1 MRYIL
6 TNNSHVQFIEA
17 DDNGKILKSRGFEFG
32 GVYYQI
38 TNNKV
43 TFYLKDQD
51 QPWVNNVW
59 SADIPLMING
69 EVYSTPEEVG
79 VQLSTIMTDGNIADK
94 IAEIESD
101 IAEIVTNESALTDS
115 LDAEIARATS
125 AETEIANDL
134 DAEIA
139 RAEAAE
145 EDLDDKI
152 DAEITRANA
161 EETRIEGLIN
171 AEVTRSTNK
180 DIEHDMLI
188 SGLTDA
194 SDALDAKID
203 KEIAD
208 RISGDTNLQNQLTAE
223 TARAEGEE
231 ARIEGLINDEVTRS
245 TAKDASQDALISGL
259 TTSLQNEINRA
270 QGAENGLRNDLN
282 NEVSARTTADAEQ
295 LQRITALEVGK
306 ANASDVYTKAE
317 SDAKY
322 VTKEYISGNTYT
334 KAETDALIVD
344 FYDGVE
350 YDSNAK
356 RINFMH
362 GNAIKS
368 YIDASAFIKDG
379 MVDNVVIE
387 NGYLVI
393 TFNTDSR
400 KEAISIP
407 LSDIFDPTNYY
418 TKNEVDASQSA
429 QDTKITALSGD
440 VTTISGDVAT
450 LNEKVETISGDVQTI
465 SGDVQVLDGKIDTLS
480 GEVQTLS
487 SETVTISGS
496 VQTISGEVQTIK
508 EEVDDI
514 DLTNYYN
521 KTEVDD
527 LLDDK
532 LDASAYTPTDLSN
545 YYTKSE
551 VDASQSAQ
559 DTKINEIS
567 GNVTTI
573 SGDVQTISGNVT
585 TLNEKVETISGN
597 VTTISGE
604 VQTLSSE
611 IDDIDLSNYY
621 TKSES
626 DGKYQLKG
634 DYVTGAQLSAFTY
647 DKETIDEKVAGGG
660 SFDPTQYYNKTAT
673 DALLDE
679 KLDVT
684 AYTLTVDSVL
694 DSGSTNPVENR
705 VIYNKIDEVEQVTAA
720 ALNNLNDA
728 LNDKQDTL
736 TAGSGIS
743 IVDNVISATGGS
755 TPIDAYTKAESDAKF
770 ATITNFNSH
779 SGNTNIHV
787 TAAEKDYWDGKSDFS
802 GDYDDL
808 INQPTEVS
816 TFNNDAGYI
825 TASDLDEYP
834 TTSDVLNLIDESV
847 SGKQDTLTAGSGISI
862 VNNVISATG
871 GGGSTYSAGTNIDIT
886 NDIISCT
893 LNASNGSGAYSFT
906 EGWATYANKRCAH
919 AEGEQSIANGLYSH
933 AEGYF
938 TKANADYSHTEG
950 YQTNANNKYEHASGV
965 YNASNSATTTFGDS
979 RNTLFSVGNGTS
991 INARHNAFEIR
1002 QNGDIYLSLNGQD
1015 VKLQDQLGGGGGVTP
1030 ADVQTMIDE
1039 SISGKTDESDFSA
1052 HTANTAIH
1060 VTTAQTASW
1069 DAKSNFSGSYNDLTD
1084 KPTIPTVPTS
1094 NTAFTNDAGYITSAE
1109 AQSAITAATSGLQ
1122 ETLSAGTNVSI
1133 TNNVISATDTTYT
1146 AGDNITISNQNVIS
1160 TVTKFWCGTQAEYDL
1175 IQNKD
1180 SNTVYMI
1187 HE

>member
-94 IAEIESD
+94 IAEIEAD

-115 LDAEIARATS
+115 LDAEISRATS

-161 EETRIEGLIN
+161 EEARIEGLIT

-180 DIEHDMLI
+180 DIEHDTLI
-188 SGLTDA
+188 SGLTND
-194 SDALDAKID
+194 L
-203 KEIAD
+203 AD
-208 RISGDTNLQNQLTAE
+208 EVTRATTAENNLRTDLTAE
-223 TARAEGEE
+223 IARAEGEE
-231 ARIEGLINDEVTRS
+231 ARIEGLINAEVTRS

-259 TTSLQNEINRA
+259 TNSLNNEINRA

-334 KAETDALIVD
+334 KSETDALIAD

-356 RINFMH
+356 RINFKH

-379 MVDNVVIE
+379 MVDNVAIE

-393 TFNTDSR
+393 TFNTDSG

-407 LSDIFDPTNYY
+407 LSAIFDPTNYY
-418 TKNEVDASQSA
+418 TKSEVDASQSV
-429 QDTKITALSGD
+429 QDTKINTLSGD

-450 LNEKVETISGDVQTI
+450 LNEKVETISGNVQTI
-465 SGDVQVLDGKIDTLS
+465 SGSVNTLS

-487 SETVTISGS
+487 SETVTISGN
-496 VQTISGEVQTIK
+496 VQTISGEVQTIQS
-508 EEVDDI
+508 EIDDI
-514 DLTNYYN
+514 DLSNYYN
-521 KTEVDD
+521 KTEVDG

-545 YYTKSE
+545 YYTKDE
-551 VDASQSAQ
+551 IDASQGAQ
-559 DTKINEIS
+559 DTKIN
-567 GNVTTI
+567 TL

-597 VTTISGE
+597 VQTISGE

-611 IDDIDLSNYY
+611 IDDIDISNYY

-647 DKETIDEKVAGGG
+647 DKATIDEKVAGGG

-728 LNDKQDTL
+728 LNEKQSTL
-736 TAGSGIS
+736 VAGDNITISG
-743 IVDNVISATGGS
+743 NVISASGGDVTVDSNFDINSTNPVTNSAISRKLTNGDGNITLTGGKYKWDFYSVGGYDTNKGFYLDTINGEHVVRKYS
-755 TPIDAYTKAESDAKF
+755 TTRSLQLVETSAITTSVSSASTDSQVPSAKAVYDALGQGGGGVTPADVQTMIDSSISGKTDESDFSAHT
-770 ATITNFNSH
+770 A
-779 SGNTNIHV
+779 NTAIHV
-787 TAAEKDYWDGKSDFS
+787 SQSEKDYWDGKSDFS

-847 SGKQDTLTAGSGISI
+847 SGKQDTLIAGSGISI
-862 VNNVISATG
+862 QDNVISATG
-871 GGGSTYSAGTNIDIT
+871 GSTPIDAYTKAESDAKFATIT
-886 NDIISCT
+886 NFNSH
-893 LNASNGSGAYSFT
+893 SG
-906 EGWATYANKRCAH
+906 N
-919 AEGEQSIANGLYSH
+919 
-933 AEGYF
+933 
-938 TKANADYSHTEG
+938 
-950 YQTNANNKYEHASGV
+950 
-965 YNASNSATTTFGDS
+965 TTMH
-979 RNTLFSVGNGTS
+979 
-991 INARHNAFEIR
+991 I
-1002 QNGDIYLSLNGQD
+1002 
-1015 VKLQDQLGGGGGVTP
+1015 
-1030 ADVQTMIDE
+1030 
-1039 SISGKTDESDFSA
+1039 
-1052 HTANTAIH
+1052 
-1060 VTTAQTASW
+1060 
-1069 DAKSNFSGSYNDLTD
+1069 
-1084 KPTIPTVPTS
+1084 
-1094 NTAFTNDAGYITSAE
+1094 
-1109 AQSAITAATSGLQ
+1109 
-1122 ETLSAGTNVSI
+1122 
-1133 TNNVISATDTTYT
+1133 
-1146 AGDNITISNQNVIS
+1146 
-1160 TVTKFWCGTQAEYDL
+1160 TQAERNSWNAKADA
-1175 IQNKD
+1175 
-1180 SNTVYMI
+1180 SNVYTKTEVNNLLDEKPNI
-1187 HE
+1187 WCGDETAWSQISGSTEQGTIYLVY